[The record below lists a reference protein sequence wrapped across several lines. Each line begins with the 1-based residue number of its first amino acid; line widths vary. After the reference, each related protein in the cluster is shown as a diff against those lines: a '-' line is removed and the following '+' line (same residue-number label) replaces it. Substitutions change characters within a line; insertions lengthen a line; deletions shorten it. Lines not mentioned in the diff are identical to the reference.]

1 MTTTGQVSV
10 KKQIVVDVAQEHAF
24 RVFTEGLDRW
34 WFRTH
39 PLGSAEMQRA
49 VLECR
54 AGGRWYEVGVD
65 GSQCDWG
72 RVLAWEPPAR
82 IVLAWQISS
91 DWDYDPELMTEVE
104 VRFTPEGATRTRVDL
119 EHRYLE
125 RYGDAEEQIR
135 TTLSGPGGW
144 QGLLE
149 AFAAAAA
156 G

>member
-1 MTTTGQVSV
+1 M
-10 KKQIVVDVAQEHAF
+10 
-24 RVFTEGLDRW
+24 R
-34 WFRTH
+34 
-39 PLGSAEMQRA
+39 
-49 VLECR
+49 
-54 AGGRWYEVGVD
+54 
-65 GSQCDWG
+65 

-135 TTLSGPGGW
+135 TALGGPGGW
-144 QGLLE
+144 QGLLD
-149 AFAAAAA
+149 AFASEAA